1 MRSKFYCERRRDGSC
16 REDIRA
22 SHSGRRRPAGGER
35 EPRPAVC
42 GVRGCQRMT
51 ERAVSTRPRRH
62 IRAGAVTPGRVLTL
76 FCHRARAPAGPAAI
90 RAAAAAYSLP
100 RRRRLVA
107 QPENNLGALAANLGE
122 ARRGD
127 WRWVPLH

>member
-1 MRSKFYCERRRDGSC
+1 
-16 REDIRA
+16 
-22 SHSGRRRPAGGER
+22 
-35 EPRPAVC
+35 
-42 GVRGCQRMT
+42 MT